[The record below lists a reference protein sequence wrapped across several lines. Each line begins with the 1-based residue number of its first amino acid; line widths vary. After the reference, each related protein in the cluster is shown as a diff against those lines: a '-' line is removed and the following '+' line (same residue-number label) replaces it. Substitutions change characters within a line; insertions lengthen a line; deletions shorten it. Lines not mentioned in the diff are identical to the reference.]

1 MKDDNSIPRIYT
13 TGVDSRSLKKPQ
25 PQPKCKASRESLD
38 QQIQDFFDKGKQVK
52 QVNTQ
57 KRSMPEFVWYMDDYP
72 KRRWY
77 TKR

>member
-1 MKDDNSIPRIYT
+1 MNDDNSIPRIYT
-13 TGVDSRSLKKPQ
+13 TGVDSRSLKKEQ

-38 QQIQDFFDKGKQVK
+38 QQIQDFFNKGKQVK
-52 QVNTQ
+52 QVDTQ

-77 TKR
+77 IKR